1 MAKYVFPA
9 VFTPEDIGGYSINFP
24 DLPSCYTQGDDLKD
38 GYKMAEDVASAVL
51 VDLENEHKAIPAPS
65 DPVSLHLE
73 PGEFIA
79 LIGADTLAYRQA
91 TDNRA
96 VKKTLSIPHWLN
108 VLAER
113 ESVNFSQTLQEALT
127 TRLGVV

>member
-51 VDLENEHKAIPAPS
+51 VVLENEHKAIPAPS

-113 ESVNFSQTLQEALT
+113 ESVNFSQTLQEALKK
-127 TRLGVV
+127 RLGVV